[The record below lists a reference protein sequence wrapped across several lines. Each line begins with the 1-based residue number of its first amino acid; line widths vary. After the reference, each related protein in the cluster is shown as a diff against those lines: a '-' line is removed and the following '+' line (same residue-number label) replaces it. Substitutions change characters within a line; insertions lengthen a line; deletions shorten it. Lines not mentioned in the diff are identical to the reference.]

1 MRKLCVILL
10 ALILAVGI
18 CAAAA
23 EENAAKIRI
32 PEGTEIPEDL
42 ENPDD
47 PVELG
52 AWEIPFA
59 RPGDDHWYIYAHT
72 EDGVL
77 LGLALYR
84 PEDPDAEYV
93 TLPDGVE
100 MIIPGFFE
108 QMPNIKRVRI
118 PKSVR
123 TLSMQCFAGVHRDFV
138 IECEPGSY
146 AERFALEY
154 GFQYDN
160 GEKKAIGWQISD
172 PEEKVK
178 WVVANYIREDMSERE
193 KARAMH
199 NWIITNSHYWSD
211 GDSPESRESNMLLS
225 EGWGVC
231 EAYSFVY
238 YRLLKEAGMAVA
250 WFTGGTEPG
259 ETANHMWN
267 LVRIDGQWLHVDCT
281 WDDPTNGP
289 PDKPCV
295 SGQERELYFLK
306 TDGEMSADHYWED
319 EYSADRGRMFSF
331 WDPEAG
337 REMMRDSWDADFGYM
352 PNEE

>member
-1 MRKLCVILL
+1 MLAADGLDFARVHHGGDDGVDGQACVIGDAVLLCQGFDL
-10 ALILAVGI
+10 AL
-18 CAAAA
+18 
-23 EENAAKIRI
+23 
-32 PEGTEIPEDL
+32 
-42 ENPDD
+42 
-47 PVELG
+47 
-52 AWEIPFA
+52 
-59 RPGDDHWYIYAHT
+59 T

-77 LGLALYR
+77 LGLALHR

-146 AERFALEY
+146 AEGFALEY

-160 GEKKAIGWQISD
+160 GEKKAIGWQIGD

-178 WVVANYIREDMSERE
+178 WVVANYIREDMTERE

-199 NWIITNSHYWSD
+199 NWIITNSHYLSD

-225 EGWGVC
+225 EG
-231 EAYSFVY
+231 F
-238 YRLLKEAGMAVA
+238 LQT
-250 WFTGGTEPG
+250 F
-259 ETANHMWN
+259 N
-267 LVRIDGQWLHVDCT
+267 LYH
-281 WDDPTNGP
+281 
-289 PDKPCV
+289 
-295 SGQERELYFLK
+295 S
-306 TDGEMSADHYWED
+306 
-319 EYSADRGRMFSF
+319 
-331 WDPEAG
+331 
-337 REMMRDSWDADFGYM
+337 
-352 PNEE
+352 